1 MKVIVVYLGQGSLN
15 NFAHSIQSGVWGF
28 KNKGQP
34 TETFGLGDI
43 IFFASGYTGSNI
55 RIPEKEWLTHSITLA
70 ATAEIVSPLRLEET
84 PHWPDEIANNEA
96 VYRRRFNF
104 RNLQRKQGRFA
115 LRDVNFFPL
124 DLGLAIRKAAI
135 GGKAQVIDIPELPA
149 WLTDNTMPPPSP
161 PPNESPLS
169 LPPVE
174 RSIGDTLLEIENF
187 VASRGFVFPDNVL
200 RSFYASVRSK
210 PFVILAGN
218 SGTGKSRLVRLF
230 AEAIGATVDNGR
242 FTMISVRP
250 DWNDSS
256 ELIGY
261 FDLNGDFIPGKLIPP
276 LLMAH
281 REPTKPFFVCLDEM
295 NLARV
300 EHYFSDFLSI
310 IESRRLGGGS
320 IVTDT
325 ILSSAQLKSMK
336 SEGLGSAP
344 EEALSH
350 FRREGKPF
358 GLPDNLF
365 VAGTVNMD
373 ETTQPFSRKVLDR
386 AHTLEFNDIDL
397 LQGLDEESVE
407 GVVPALSLDQA
418 FFRQEF
424 TCLKD
429 LLLQHR
435 NKAKEVAEFVER
447 LNHDLRAGGFEVGY
461 RVRDESIS
469 FAVYANQAGL
479 GDEEVKEA
487 IVLQKI
493 LPRIQGS
500 SPRVEK
506 VLVALLRKLKGDA
519 DVPDTEDP
527 NYDQRLI
534 ELRVDSEASAV
545 LRKIVGMLLL
555 YREENFTSF
564 WLV

>member
-1 MKVIVVYLGQGSLN
+1 
-15 NFAHSIQSGVWGF
+15 
-28 KNKGQP
+28 
-34 TETFGLGDI
+34 
-43 IFFASGYTGSNI
+43 
-55 RIPEKEWLTHSITLA
+55 
-70 ATAEIVSPLRLEET
+70 
-84 PHWPDEIANNEA
+84 
-96 VYRRRFNF
+96 
-104 RNLQRKQGRFA
+104 
-115 LRDVNFFPL
+115 
-124 DLGLAIRKAAI
+124 
-135 GGKAQVIDIPELPA
+135 
-149 WLTDNTMPPPSP
+149 
-161 PPNESPLS
+161 
-169 LPPVE
+169 
-174 RSIGDTLLEIENF
+174 
-187 VASRGFVFPDNVL
+187 
-200 RSFYASVRSK
+200 
-210 PFVILAGN
+210 
-218 SGTGKSRLVRLF
+218 
-230 AEAIGATVDNGR
+230 
-242 FTMISVRP
+242 
-250 DWNDSS
+250 
-256 ELIGY
+256 
-261 FDLNGDFIPGKLIPP
+261 
-276 LLMAH
+276 
-281 REPTKPFFVCLDEM
+281 
-295 NLARV
+295 
-300 EHYFSDFLSI
+300 
-310 IESRRLGGGS
+310 
-320 IVTDT
+320 
-325 ILSSAQLKSMK
+325 
-336 SEGLGSAP
+336 
-344 EEALSH
+344 
-350 FRREGKPF
+350 
-358 GLPDNLF
+358 
-365 VAGTVNMD
+365 MD